1 MKKNIKSGLK
11 KILIQK
17 FTKLKY
23 MNQVFRFCCS
33 CTRLTLVQKGKCYFC
48 NSKFI
53 DFGVKDRLIDSD
65 YAETY

>member
-1 MKKNIKSGLK
+1 
-11 KILIQK
+11 
-17 FTKLKY
+17 
-23 MNQVFRFCCS
+23 MNEVFRFCCS
-33 CTRLTLVQKGKCYFC
+33 CTRVTLVQKGKCYFC